1 MALLLN
7 SLDYNEF
14 FFGLPVPNAGGIN
27 SGSLNGFQALVPL
40 GKSIQKCYRFTVSF
54 FPPDFSDNPTL
65 AKRVGPMPLI
75 RAFHVR
81 GLSIPQYTFKKETQ
95 YYGPAPRSFPILEHD
110 GFEVK
115 IDFEEDERGTIGSFV
130 NWLQRLA
137 IEPVNGL
144 YTAPDLVKLPLIG
157 VVSESDIGVPIACYS
172 LHDAFYLTATG
183 PDFDYADNTSVK
195 YGITFNCDIIN
206 SFFPQS
212 ALFSQLTQ
220 ILL

>member
-27 SGSLNGFQALVPL
+27 SGALNSFQALLPI
-40 GKSIQKCYRFTVSF
+40 GKSIQKNYRFSVSF
-54 FPPDFSDNPTL
+54 FAPDTSSNPTL
-65 AKRVGPMPLI
+65 FNRVGPMPFI
-75 RAFHVR
+75 RAFHIK
-81 GLSIPQYTFKKETQ
+81 GLSIPQYTFKKESQ
-95 YYGPAPRSFPILEHD
+95 MYGPAPRSFPILEHD

-137 IEPVNGL
+137 IEPKQGL
-144 YTAPDLVKLPLIG
+144 YTAPDFVKLPLIG
-157 VVSESDIGVPIACYS
+157 VVAESDMGIPIAVYS
-172 LHDAFYLTATG
+172 LHDAFYLTASG
-183 PDFDYADNTSVK
+183 PDFDYSANEAVK
-195 YGITFNCDIIN
+195 YEITFNVDIIN